1 MSNQPK
7 KSPAG
12 APQYPA
18 GLTPAS
24 WGRRIA
30 ALFIDW
36 VASTLVFI
44 AIVGGSTY
52 SKPGGGFFVPLV
64 LFVEILVFT
73 ILIGG
78 SFGQVA
84 LKIRVRRM
92 DGARLSPWA
101 VLTRTVLILLVIPPL
116 VYKPDGRGLHD
127 MVVDSAAFHV
137 A

>member
-1 MSNQPK
+1 MSNRSASPSAAP

-12 APQYPA
+12 LAPA
-18 GLTPAS
+18 G

-36 VASTLVFI
+36 IASTLVFI
-44 AIVGGSTY
+44 AIVGGSNY
-52 SKPGGGFFVPLV
+52 AKVGGGFYVPLV
-64 LFVEILVFT
+64 LFAEVVVFT
-73 ILIGG
+73 VLIGG

-84 LKIRVRRM
+84 LRMRVRRL
-92 DGARLSPWA
+92 DGTRLTPLA
-101 VLTRTVLILLVIPPL
+101 VVIRTFLILLVVPPL

-127 MVVDSAAFHV
+127 MAVDSAVFVV